1 MKLAYVDSC
10 IWITLIEGLDMY
22 RAPIREAL
30 AALARDG
37 WELCT
42 SDAVYLEVLIRP
54 LRLKDDTLAGV
65 YRALLTTS
73 RGLAITPSIF
83 ADALVP
89 AVCDG
94 LKAMDAVHVAIAKHY
109 GCERFVTTD
118 PHFRSLTTIAPAL
131 IALPDAA
138 ARTG

>member
-10 IWITLIEGLDMY
+10 IWITVIEGLDTY
-22 RAPIREAL
+22 RTPIRESL

-42 SDAVYLEVLIRP
+42 SDAVYLEVLIGP
-54 LRLKDDTLAGV
+54 LRSKDDTLAGI
-65 YRALLTTS
+65 YRALLNTN
-73 RGLAITPSIF
+73 RGLAMMPSVF
-83 ADALVP
+83 ADALAL
-89 AVCDG
+89 AVSDG

-131 IALPDAA
+131 IALP
-138 ARTG
+138 GG

>member
-1 MKLAYVDSC
+1 MRLADVDSC
-10 IWITLIEGLDMY
+10 IWITLIEGLDTY
-22 RAPIREAL
+22 RTPIREAL

-54 LRLKDDTLAGV
+54 LRSKDDTLAGI
-65 YRALLTTS
+65 YRALLAAN
-73 RGLAITPSIF
+73 RGLAITPSVF
-83 ADALVP
+83 GDALAL

-94 LKAMDAVHVAIAKHY
+94 LKAMDAVHVAIAKHH

-118 PHFRSLTTIAPAL
+118 PHFRSMTMIAPEL
-131 IALPDAA
+131 IGLPSS
-138 ARTG
+138 